1 MKRLVV
7 ACLIMLM
14 SAGFAWSASTQDALK
29 MAEQTSSQMLEAL
42 NQNRAQLQ
50 QEPHRIYGLVENILL
65 PHFDFETMARWVL
78 GKYWR
83 QADPAQQQQFTQ
95 EFRTLLV
102 QTYAKALLEYSNEV
116 IRFLPLQAAQADDV
130 SIRSEVQPKSGPA
143 IPINYSMH
151 VRGGE
156 WKVYD
161 VVIDGVSLITNYR
174 NSLGGQVRTEGIA
187 GVIQKL
193 RERNSQGS

>member
-116 IRFLPLQAAQADDV
+116 IRFLPVQAAQADDV

-187 GVIQKL
+187 AV
-193 RERNSQGS
+193 R